1 MKKNLLRGLLFFLC
15 CQKIFCYD
23 LYTQYLEEVA
33 AANVKHFGAAVSQEP
48 LNLKSYV
55 ELADAETD
63 QLYERAPDG
72 DGKEKIPQ
80 FFLAIVLRYTD
91 VAQMVALATHGD
103 ISINDI
109 IDSEL
114 PRDLIANS
122 EAYIAHAVDRAIKVT
137 ACSSLFTYASKNDAI
152 LATEELYRILGPLEG
167 GIDRF
172 EPRMRVLFKDS
183 DTLSRVEIARMNNLY
198 KRLIDE
204 YKNNGGI

>member
-1 MKKNLLRGLLFFLC
+1 MAKKTLRCLLFFLC
-15 CQKIFCYD
+15 CQKLFSYD
-23 LYTQYLEEVA
+23 LYTPYFEEVA
-33 AANVKHFGAAVSQEP
+33 IANVKYFGQAVAEEE
-48 LNLKSYV
+48 LNMKAYV
-55 ELADAETD
+55 ELSDAETGRIYD
-63 QLYERAPDG
+63 RAPEG
-72 DGKEKIPQ
+72 SGRAKINE
-80 FFLAIVLRYTD
+80 FFMTIVLRYTD

-114 PRDLIANS
+114 PPDLLANS
-122 EAYIAHAVDRAIKVT
+122 EPYIAHAVDRAIKVT
-137 ACSSLFTYASKNDAI
+137 ACSSLLTYASKNDAI

-167 GIDRF
+167 GIERF

-183 DTLSRVEIARMNNLY
+183 DSLSRVEIARMNNLY